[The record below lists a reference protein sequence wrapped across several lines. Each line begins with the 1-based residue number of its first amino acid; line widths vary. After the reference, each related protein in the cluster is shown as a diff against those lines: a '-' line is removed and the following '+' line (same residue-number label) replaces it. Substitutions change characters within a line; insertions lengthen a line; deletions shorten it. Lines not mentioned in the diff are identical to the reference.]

1 MTART
6 AQLLLERIAQLEAAL
21 LDAQTIA
28 ENHHTRALAAE
39 AEVRALRE
47 VEHAA
52 RILRQQED
60 AHETRHG
67 RSEASLTRVTA
78 AAHRLDI
85 ALDAARN
92 PSAIDLALDAAR
104 RSG

>member
-47 VEHAA
+47 VARAA
-52 RILRQQED
+52 DKAERVWRGLPGTRAMTEAGRAVERELCRAVNDLR
-60 AHETRHG
+60 ALNAG
-67 RSEASLTRVTA
+67 RGR
-78 AAHRLDI
+78 
-85 ALDAARN
+85 
-92 PSAIDLALDAAR
+92 P
-104 RSG
+104 